1 MSGKPQLTHR
11 PGSHREKKTHS
22 FTTSFQHL
30 IKLTL
35 LANDSC
41 VTKTG
46 KTQKINLLPL
56 LVTLIQS

>member
-1 MSGKPQLTHR
+1 MSHVR